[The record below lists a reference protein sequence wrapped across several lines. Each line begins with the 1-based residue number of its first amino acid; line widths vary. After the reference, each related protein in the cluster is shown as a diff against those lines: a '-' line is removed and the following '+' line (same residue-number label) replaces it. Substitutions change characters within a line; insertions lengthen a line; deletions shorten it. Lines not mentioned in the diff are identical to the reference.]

1 MADRV
6 DKTTKRAPRRG
17 IRKAKPTTASSFFED
32 FDRIVEQQ
40 RSDEEKSNRARFLRM
55 RSEDK
60 TYWRVDGTRLFWLT
74 EEQAAERRA
83 EATTMAPAMIQYET
97 RDQECGTPWKEAS
110 VEDVDA
116 MMAAGDD
123 IILHGC

>member
-17 IRKAKPTTASSFFED
+17 IRKAKPTTAPSFAED
-32 FDRIVEQQ
+32 FDRIVEEQ
-40 RSDEEKSNRARFLRM
+40 RSDEEVRNRARFLRM
-55 RSEDK
+55 RAEDK
-60 TYWRVDGTRLFWLT
+60 TYWRIDGTRLFWLT
-74 EEQAAERRA
+74 EAQAAERRA

-116 MMAAGDD
+116 MMAAGED